1 MLQRRRKV
9 GPKSAKK
16 PAISGSSQH
25 FPPFLL
31 SPPCLQ
37 PLKPPQTPFSST
49 NRWRRSLP
57 KNPNPHQW
65 QNDHRNRRSSPHAD
79 FLLLLSSCRSH
90 RQPPPL
96 PPLAPRC
103 HSRQPN
109 HRHARC
115 ALSLLPLLL
124 PLLRCLCSL
133 SEQYT

>member
-16 PAISGSSQH
+16 TAISDSSQH

-37 PLKPPQTPFSST
+37 PRQTPFSYT
-49 NRWRRSLP
+49 NRWRRNLP
-57 KNPNPHQW
+57 KNLNPHRW
-65 QNDHRNRRSSPHAD
+65 QNDHCDRRSSPLVD
-79 FLLLLSSCRSH
+79 FLLLLSSCCSH
-90 RQPPPL
+90 RQPPSLPL
-96 PPLAPRC
+96 LAPRC
-103 HSRQPN
+103 HSRQPD

-124 PLLRCLCSL
+124 PLLRCLYSL